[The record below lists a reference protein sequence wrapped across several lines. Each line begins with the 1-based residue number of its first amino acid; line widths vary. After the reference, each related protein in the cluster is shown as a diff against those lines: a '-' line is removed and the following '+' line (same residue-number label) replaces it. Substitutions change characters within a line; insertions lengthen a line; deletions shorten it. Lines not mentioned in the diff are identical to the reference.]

1 MKSLLKIAF
10 SIFASMCIFAAC
22 DDSDDNT
29 VSGLSIDTEEITL
42 GAEGGTEKV
51 NVAAG
56 TKWVAKVDQPWVQ
69 VMPANG
75 VGAAEC
81 TIVVDTTLSNKVRHA
96 AITFMP
102 EGAAAQKLEVHQTG
116 YGKMIG
122 VSKEEVEIPNMA
134 ALDKRVFYVSV
145 TANVPFKIEYEEDIE
160 GGVNTFA
167 LNATAK
173 TWVQNDNYEQNLTA
187 GARPRTTKVRFT
199 WNMNTDP
206 QKKNMKVKFLPLN
219 EEDKEKTQTA
229 ELLVRQEASPE
240 IKDTREGDSIALIII
255 REKVRS
261 MTTWDTSE
269 KLDYWTGVKLWEKKD
284 PEVKTKPEL
293 LGRVRSAEFRM
304 LATKESLPAEV
315 AKLTYVESLTFYG
328 NENTML
334 LYDLELGSS
343 VCDLKYLKNLTVAAY
358 GISKLPVEF
367 KNLES
372 LEKLDLSSNN
382 FEEIPTVLNPENFPN
397 LKSLSFTNMQRYSVT
412 TNLQTDTREH
422 LGLVINLNSS
432 YDRNAIAFKNLLRWN
447 NLEKLRLTGNLIYGQ
462 LPDMKDVPCYTL
474 NDVTASALGD
484 TLKVAWGGE
493 LGFEDATG
501 EMGILAKT
509 PRVLPNTKV
518 FAINLNFLSGTVP
531 DWIKNHPYY
540 SKWDPFT
547 FIYTQ
552 EDGKIDKTGKVVG
565 FDSDAIPANLDKYY
579 EWYPMRRPEKVE

>member
-10 SIFASMCIFAAC
+10 SIVAGMCIFAAC
-22 DDSDDNT
+22 DDSDDNA

-56 TKWVAKVDQPWVQ
+56 TKWIAKVDQPWVQ

-75 VGAAEC
+75 IGSAEC

-122 VSKEEVEIPNMA
+122 ISKEEVEIPNME
-134 ALDKRVFYVSV
+134 ALDKRVFYLSV
-145 TANVPFKIEYEEDIE
+145 TANVPFRIQYEEEAEE
-160 GGVNTFA
+160 GNTFA
-167 LNATAK
+167 LNAAAK
-173 TWVQNDNYEQNLTA
+173 TWIQNDIYEQNLTA

-206 QKKNMKVKFLPLN
+206 QKRNMKVKFLPLN
-219 EEDKEKTQTA
+219 EEDKEQTQTA
-229 ELLVRQEASPE
+229 ELLVKQEAAPE

-261 MTTWDTSE
+261 MTSWDTSE
-269 KLDYWTGVKLWEKKD
+269 KLDYWTGIKLWEKKD
-284 PEVKTKPEL
+284 PEVKAKPEL

-304 LATKESLPAEV
+304 LATKESLPSEV

-343 VCDLKYLKNLTVAAY
+343 VCNLEYLKNLTVAAY
-358 GISKLPVEF
+358 GISKLPDEF
-367 KNLES
+367 KNLKS
-372 LEKLDLSSNN
+372 LETLDLGSNN
-382 FEEIPTVLNPENFPN
+382 FEEIPEVLTPENFPK
-397 LKSLSFTNMQRYSVT
+397 LKSLGFTNMQRYSAV

-432 YDRNAIAFKNLLRWN
+432 YDKNTAAFKKLLKWN
-447 NLEKLRLTGNLIYGQ
+447 NLERLSLTGNLIYGQ
-462 LPDMKDVPCYTL
+462 LPDMKNVPCYTL
-474 NDVTASALGD
+474 NDVRESALGD
-484 TLKVAWGGE
+484 TLKVAWGGDK
-493 LGFEDATG
+493 GFEDVTG
-501 EMGILAKT
+501 ENGILAKT
-509 PRVLPNTKV
+509 PRVLPHTKV

-531 DWIKNHPYY
+531 DWITNHPYY

-547 FIYTQ
+547 FIYIQ
-552 EDGKIDKTGKVVG
+552 EDGRIDKTGKVVG
-565 FDSDAIPANLDKYY
+565 FDSDAIPANLEKYY
-579 EWYPMRRPEKVE
+579 QWYPMRRPEKVE